1 MDSDI
6 SKGQPNL
13 TDVEISALGKLIY
26 RQKIRPLMTEKDIGK
41 YVIVDVYSGKY
52 EIDEDSVKAEIR
64 FNERVPDACGFLLKV
79 GYSAAFSFAGYSE
92 EPEL

>member
-1 MDSDI
+1 MDLDLT
-6 SKGQPNL
+6 KGQPNL

-41 YVIVDVYSGKY
+41 YVIVDVYSGAY
-52 EIDEDSVKAEIR
+52 EIDEDSIAADLRLRKRKPE
-64 FNERVPDACGFLLKV
+64 ACGFIMKV
-79 GYSAAFSFAGYSE
+79 GYSAAYFFGGYTE